1 MGRLFGTDGIRGV
14 AGEYPLDARTIV
26 ACGMALVRVFGRTAR
41 MLIGRDT
48 RESGPWIEGLL
59 AEGVRAAGGEI
70 TSAGIFTTPGIAY
83 AVRAHAELK
92 AGVVISA
99 SHNPYRDNGIKV
111 FSALGMKLDD
121 AQEALLEQEIE
132 ALARTVDIEP
142 RSPEASTRM
151 EREPLP
157 TPEAEHLAA
166 EYLHFLRER
175 AMSSSE
181 KRPLAGWRVGIDGAH
196 GAAYRLAP
204 RLLEELGAHVEAIGI
219 TPDGRNINH
228 GCGSLYPDA
237 VRHLVLE
244 RRCDVGFALDGD
256 ADRVVFVNRAG
267 EVFDGDDVLYILAAY
282 LQEQG
287 RLRGDVVVGTEMT
300 NLGVEH
306 ALAQRGITLVRT
318 KVGDRYVLEQLL
330 AQHASLG
337 GEPSGHI
344 ILPEI
349 SPIGDGLLT
358 ALFVLNV
365 MRETGRDLAEL
376 RAGLLRYPQQIVNV
390 RVREKPP
397 LETIPG
403 LARALAEVRARL
415 GERGRVIVRYSGT
428 EPVARVMVEADSE
441 ELVQEAA
448 ATVADVIRRH
458 LGEPDALPS
467 EKSR

>member
-1 MGRLFGTDGIRGV
+1 
-14 AGEYPLDARTIV
+14 
-26 ACGMALVRVFGRTAR
+26 
-41 MLIGRDT
+41 
-48 RESGPWIEGLL
+48 
-59 AEGVRAAGGEI
+59 
-70 TSAGIFTTPGIAY
+70 
-83 AVRAHAELK
+83 
-92 AGVVISA
+92 
-99 SHNPYRDNGIKV
+99 
-111 FSALGMKLDD
+111 
-121 AQEALLEQEIE
+121 
-132 ALARTVDIEP
+132 
-142 RSPEASTRM
+142 
-151 EREPLP
+151 
-157 TPEAEHLAA
+157 
-166 EYLHFLRER
+166 
-175 AMSSSE
+175 
-181 KRPLAGWRVGIDGAH
+181 
-196 GAAYRLAP
+196 
-204 RLLEELGAHVEAIGI
+204 
-219 TPDGRNINH
+219 
-228 GCGSLYPDA
+228 
-237 VRHLVLE
+237 
-244 RRCDVGFALDGD
+244 
-256 ADRVVFVNRAG
+256 
-267 EVFDGDDVLYILAAY
+267 
-282 LQEQG
+282 
-287 RLRGDVVVGTEMT
+287 MT

>member
-14 AGEYPLDARTIV
+14 AGEYPLDARTIF
-26 ACGMALVRVFGRTAR
+26 ACGMALVRVFGRAAR
-41 MLIGRDT
+41 ILIGRDT

-59 AEGVRAAGGEI
+59 AAGVRAAGGEI

-83 AVRAHAELK
+83 LVRAHAELN

-99 SHNPYRDNGIKV
+99 SHNPYRDNGIKI
-111 FSALGMKLDD
+111 FSALGMKLGD
-121 AQEALLEQEIE
+121 AEEALLEQEIE
-132 ALARTVDIEP
+132 AIAHAVDFEP
-142 RSPEASTRM
+142 RYREASEPM

-157 TPEAEHLAA
+157 TSEAERFAA

-175 AMSSSE
+175 AMGSSE
-181 KRPLAGWRVGIDGAH
+181 ERALAGWRVGVDGAH
-196 GAAYRLAP
+196 GAAYQLAP
-204 RLLEELGAHVEAIGI
+204 RLLEELGAHVAAIGI

-228 GCGSLYPDA
+228 ECGSLYPEA

-244 RRCDVGFALDGD
+244 RRCDVGLALDGD
-256 ADRVVFVNRAG
+256 ADRVVLVNRAG
-267 EVFDGDDVLYILAAY
+267 EIFDGDDVLYILAAY
-282 LQEQG
+282 LQERGQ
-287 RLRGDVVVGTEMT
+287 LRGNVVVGTEMT

-306 ALAQRGITLVRT
+306 ALAQRGIALVRT

-330 AQHASLG
+330 AQQASLG

-349 SPIGDGLLT
+349 SPAGDGLLT

-376 RAGLLRYPQQIVNV
+376 RTGLLRYPQCIVNV

-397 LETIPG
+397 LETLPG
-403 LARALAEVRARL
+403 FAHAMAEARARL

-441 ELVQEAA
+441 DLVQEAA
-448 ATVADVIRRH
+448 ATVAEVIRRH
-458 LGEPDALPS
+458 LGEPDALSS
-467 EKSR
+467 ERSM